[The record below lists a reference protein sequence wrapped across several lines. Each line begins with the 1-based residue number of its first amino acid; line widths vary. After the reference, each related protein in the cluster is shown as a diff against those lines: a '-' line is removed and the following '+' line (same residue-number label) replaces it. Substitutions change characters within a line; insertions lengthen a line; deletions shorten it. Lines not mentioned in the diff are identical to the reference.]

1 MTNTSPTD
9 NNRHFRRISRIWER
23 MKAYYG
29 HRWEMEYGT
38 AGADGEFTPISKIW
52 ADVLC
57 EVRDENI
64 AAAIKHCLER
74 ESPHPPTLPEFY
86 RLCAVTARPAERQ
99 EPSPLRFSE
108 IYADGPA
115 ARCERNAKLLAERA
129 ADDLLGV
136 RCLPDDARHAATRA
150 YWLSKIGG
158 GLFAAIAQK
167 RLEQAA

>member
-9 NNRHFRRISRIWER
+9 GRHFRRVSRIWER

-52 ADVLC
+52 ADVLADAK
-57 EVRDENI
+57 DEQI

-74 ESPHPPTLPEFY
+74 ESQHPPTLPEFY
-86 RLCAVTARPAERQ
+86 RMCAVTARPAERY

-108 IYADGPA
+108 IYSDPPTARCANMA
-115 ARCERNAKLLAERA
+115 ARLAEQA

-136 RCLPDDARHAATRA
+136 RCLPDDARNAATKA
-150 YWLSKIGG
+150 YWISKMGG
-158 GLFAAIAQK
+158 GLFAAVAKK